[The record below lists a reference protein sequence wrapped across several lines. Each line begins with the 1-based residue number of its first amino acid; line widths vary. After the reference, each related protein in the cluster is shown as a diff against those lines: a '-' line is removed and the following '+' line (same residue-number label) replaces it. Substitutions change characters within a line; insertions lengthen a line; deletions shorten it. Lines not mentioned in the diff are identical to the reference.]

1 MPVPPI
7 PVSRLLVPGANPSAP
22 EGFTALDVAITGGLP
37 HLMPLSGDLVLVLAV
52 PTGLARAWR
61 EADPAAVVSH
71 SDDQLA
77 PREDQPAGPFVA
89 PRYAVAHLLLRRA
102 GVTVAA
108 VPLIAGMLM
117 ALPHGGGEQAGV
129 EIEVLAL
136 AWDIRAG
143 SLRGPGEWGSRIR
156 LAWRRADQGAPRYT
170 TPAVNPHLLARLR
183 PAYRMQST
191 LGLKQRPR
199 LRRLRLLRME
209 ERLVR

>member
-7 PVSRLLVPGANPSAP
+7 PVSRLLVPPTKPAAP
-22 EGFTALDVAITGGLP
+22 EGFTPLEAAITSGLP
-37 HLMPLSGDLVLVLAV
+37 HVMPLSGELVLVLAV

-61 EADPAAVVSH
+61 EADPSAVVSH

-77 PREDQPAGPFVA
+77 PQEEQLAERIATPW
-89 PRYAVAHLLLRRA
+89 YAVAHLLLRRA
-102 GVTVAA
+102 GATVAT

-117 ALPHGGGEQAGV
+117 ALPHAGDEQAAV

-143 SLRGPGEWGSRIR
+143 SLRGPGEWGSRIS
-156 LAWRRADQGAPRYT
+156 LAWRRADQGTPHFT
-170 TPAVNPHLLARLR
+170 TPAVNPYLLARLR

-199 LRRLRLLRME
+199 TRRLRLLRVE
-209 ERLVR
+209 ERSVR